1 MKTELQR
8 IGKVL
13 GINTDVEDNELYH
26 LIQDKIKK
34 KNKESKKNE
43 FCYYMV
49 KAQNQ
54 KLESEIKNLHNEYAE
69 SVGIG
74 EHIMVK
80 QSRDN
85 YKSNNKKLLEDNYN
99 LRKSIEEYR
108 KIELKNKIKK
118 IELEGVR

>member
-54 KLESEIKNLHNEYAE
+54 KLESEIKNLHNEFAE

-108 KIELKNKIKK
+108 KNKLKDKIKK

>member
-49 KAQNQ
+49 KAQNK
-54 KLESEIKNLHNEYAE
+54 KLESEIKNLHNEFAE
-69 SVGIG
+69 SIGIH
-74 EHIMVK
+74 EHMMVK

-85 YKSNNKKLLEDNYN
+85 FKKENKKLLMENYN
-99 LRKSIEEYR
+99 LRKSIEQYR
-108 KIELKNKIKK
+108 EIDFMNKLKRI
-118 IELEGVR
+118 EGVR

>member
-8 IGKVL
+8 IANVL

-49 KAQNQ
+49 KAQNK
-54 KLESEIKNLHNEYAE
+54 KLESEIKNLHNEFAE
-69 SVGIG
+69 SIGIH
-74 EHIMVK
+74 EHMMVK

-85 YKSNNKKLLEDNYN
+85 FKKENKKLLMENYN
-99 LRKSIEEYR
+99 LRKSIEQYR
-108 KIELKNKIKK
+108 ENELKDKLKK
-118 IELEGVR
+118 IEGVI

>member
-49 KAQNQ
+49 KAQNK
-54 KLESEIKNLHNEYAE
+54 KLESEIKNLHNEFAE
-69 SVGIG
+69 SIGIH
-74 EHIMVK
+74 EHMMVK

-85 YKSNNKKLLEDNYN
+85 FKKENKKLLMENYN
-99 LRKSIEEYR
+99 LRKSIEQYR
-108 KIELKNKIKK
+108 ENELKDKLKRI
-118 IELEGVR
+118 EGVR

>member
-1 MKTELQR
+1 M
-8 IGKVL
+8 L

-49 KAQNQ
+49 KAQNK
-54 KLESEIKNLHNEYAE
+54 KLESEVHNLKNEFSE

-74 EHIMVK
+74 EHMMVK

-85 YKSNNKKLLEDNYN
+85 YKNNNKNKKNG
-99 LRKSIEEYR
+99 KSTDDWCRWCGHRSRI
-108 KIELKNKIKK
+108 
-118 IELEGVR
+118 

>member
-49 KAQNQ
+49 KAQNK
-54 KLESEIKNLHNEYAE
+54 KLESEIKNLHNEFAE
-69 SVGIG
+69 SIGIH
-74 EHIMVK
+74 EHMMVK

-85 YKSNNKKLLEDNYN
+85 FKKENKKLL
-99 LRKSIEEYR
+99 I
-108 KIELKNKIKK
+108 
-118 IELEGVR
+118 